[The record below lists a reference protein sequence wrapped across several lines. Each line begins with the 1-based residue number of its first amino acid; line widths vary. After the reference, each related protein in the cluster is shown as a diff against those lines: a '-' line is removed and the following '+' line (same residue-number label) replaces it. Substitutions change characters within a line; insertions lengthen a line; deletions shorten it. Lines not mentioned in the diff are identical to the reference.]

1 MMAGDV
7 QAIVAR
13 LCLAGPLLYAGLL
26 MIIDPAWF
34 MRLSGLIAFGIRNF
48 EQRCRG
54 IYWQARFAPFADPH
68 TDSPR
73 LRSGIRLAGFI
84 VPAAAVAYVAVIP
97 R

>member
-1 MMAGDV
+1 MAGDV

-26 MIIDPAWF
+26 MIIDPGWF
-34 MRLSGLIAFGIRNF
+34 MRLSGLIAYGIRNF

-54 IYWQARFAPFADPH
+54 LYWQAAFPDPH
-68 TDSPR
+68 TDCPR
-73 LRSGIRLAGFI
+73 LRSGIRLAG
-84 VPAAAVAYVAVIP
+84 VVVSAAAVAYVAVIP